1 MQLPQALSDALQLC
15 RESLVAA
22 FVFSLFANLL
32 NLVPALYMLNVY
44 DKAITS
50 GSVYTLWSLTIF
62 AAAMFGMLF
71 VMEALRGRL
80 LVAISARLDGVVGP
94 ELYQRTFINAVNVG
108 GHRAS
113 VQPLQD
119 FLGLRQFITGNG
131 IFAIFDAPW
140 LPVYLFVMY
149 LFHPIIGLI
158 GLCAAILLVIIGL
171 INQKKT
177 EPALTRANIFS
188 AQSSAA
194 THRTLRNAE
203 VVEAMGMLPQLQE
216 TWSSNQEQ
224 LLIHQSAASNSSVFF
239 NALTKTIRLAT
250 QSAAIAAGAYLVIKQ
265 EISPGMLIAGS
276 LLVGRALQPVEIAL
290 GSWKGFVDAKTYYNR
305 ICDVLN
311 NIRVPEERMALPP
324 LTGEV
329 SVVNAVLAPPGE
341 AQPTVIYAS
350 FKIMGGE
357 CACILG
363 PSGAGKSSLMRG
375 LLGLWPTTNG
385 EIRLSGGEASKYLR
399 HEIGPQLGYLPQD
412 IELLEG
418 SVSANICRFGELDSE
433 AIIEASRAAGVHELI
448 LSLADGYET
457 RIDQPGGMLSP
468 GQRQRI
474 ALARAVY
481 KWPKLVILDEPN
493 SNLDEAGELALI
505 QAMSSLKARG
515 STIIC
520 VTHRQSILPLAD
532 KVILMNAGRIVRE
545 GPANEILTEIASHQ
559 KTA

>member
-1 MQLPQALSDALQLC
+1 MELPQVLSDALRLC

-44 DKAITS
+44 DKAVTS
-50 GSVYTLWSLTIF
+50 GSVSTLWSLTIF
-62 AAAMFGMLF
+62 AAVMFVMLF

-80 LVAISARLDGVVGP
+80 LVAISARIDGVVGP

-131 IFAIFDAPW
+131 IFALFDAPW

-158 GLCAAILLVIIGL
+158 GLLAAILLLIIGL
-171 INQKKT
+171 VNQKKT
-177 EPALTRANIFS
+177 EPALTRANMLS

-203 VVEAMGMLPQLQE
+203 VVEAMGMLPYLQR
-216 TWSSNQEQ
+216 TWSSSQQQ
-224 LLIHQSAASNSSVFF
+224 LLIHQSEASNSSVFF

-250 QSAAIAAGAYLVIKQ
+250 QSAAIAAGAYLVINQ

-290 GSWKGFVDAKTYYNR
+290 GSWKGFVDAKTYYKR

-311 NIRVPEERMALPP
+311 NIRVPQERMALPP

-329 SVVNAVLAPPGE
+329 SVVNAVLVPPGE
-341 AQPTVIYAS
+341 NQPTVTYAN
-350 FKIMGGE
+350 FKVMEGE

-375 LLGLWPTTNG
+375 LLGLWPTASG
-385 EIRLSGGEASKYLR
+385 EIRLSGGESSKYLR
-399 HEIGPQLGYLPQD
+399 DEIGPQLGYLPQD

-418 SVSANICRFGELDSE
+418 SVSANICRFGDLDSE

-457 RIDQPGGMLSP
+457 KIDQPGGMLSP

-520 VTHRQSILPLAD
+520 VTHRPTILPLAD

-545 GPANEILTEIASHQ
+545 GPAKEVLTEIASHQ